1 LEALALRGEGGEK
14 ETARR
19 KYNELK
25 QKLDGEAAAMFKP
38 SSGDDFKTQLLKEQ
52 IRLNMEGCNTCTWG
66 KASKGKA
73 CDICDTAQEIDRL
86 KAELEGKA

>member
-1 LEALALRGEGGEK
+1 MEALALRGEGGEK

-73 CDICDTAQEIDRL
+73 CDICDTAKEIERL
-86 KAELEGKA
+86 RIELEGKA